1 MTDVE
6 LREYLYVGIDTITKL
21 LCEIFF
27 DLDRHKDIADDL
39 EIYYVRILEE
49 TNSGSSIKN
58 QELKIIFD
66 YFISKYMYFRTIIKD
81 VSNIGKYKFEKNY
94 ASFFA
99 KSLMDRIDIILRTNS
114 EKIDCEFIWLLF
126 MGEEYTKVNLLN
138 KYIKAGNGDNGSI
151 LPSYDELMK
160 EYGENLGT
168 NISGEH
174 IFGMYHYKMEKEK
187 DMSRRCPEKKKGLAG
202 IASKKKYKEELE
214 KYERYHKWA
223 CEIEPKLSKCLNVIG
238 ASREFFKIEGEAAIA
253 VAGKGSPQNA
263 IDRAMKMHM
272 DYLSDLRNG
281 CNKLYSDII
290 KFNKTYGD
298 IPIYFEG

>member
-1 MTDVE
+1 M
-6 LREYLYVGIDTITKL
+6 
-21 LCEIFF
+21 
-27 DLDRHKDIADDL
+27 
-39 EIYYVRILEE
+39 
-49 TNSGSSIKN
+49 SG
-58 QELKIIFD
+58 
-66 YFISKYMYFRTIIKD
+66 
-81 VSNIGKYKFEKNY
+81 
-94 ASFFA
+94 
-99 KSLMDRIDIILRTNS
+99 
-114 EKIDCEFIWLLF
+114 
-126 MGEEYTKVNLLN
+126 
-138 KYIKAGNGDNGSI
+138 
-151 LPSYDELMK
+151 
-160 EYGENLGT
+160 
-168 NISGEH
+168 
-174 IFGMYHYKMEKEK
+174 
-187 DMSRRCPEKKKGLAG
+187 KKKGLAG

-263 IDRAMKMHM
+263 IDRAMKIHM